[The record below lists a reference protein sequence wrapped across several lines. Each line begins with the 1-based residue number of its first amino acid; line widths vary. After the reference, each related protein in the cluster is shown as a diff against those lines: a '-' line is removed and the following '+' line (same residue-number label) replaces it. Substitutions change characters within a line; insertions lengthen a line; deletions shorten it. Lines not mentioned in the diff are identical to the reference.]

1 MPIYEY
7 KCLGCDAHLEKMQKV
22 SDAPLEQ
29 CEECGGRL
37 EKQIS
42 LSGFQFKGAGW
53 YVTDYSKKSATTDAE
68 KSEKSEKGEKSE
80 KSEKSENAEKSSPA
94 ESTAKAE
101 TASNTSND
109 TKSTTKTET
118 VSKKE

>member
-29 CEECGGRL
+29 CEKCGGRL

-80 KSEKSENAEKSSPA
+80 KSENAEKSSPA